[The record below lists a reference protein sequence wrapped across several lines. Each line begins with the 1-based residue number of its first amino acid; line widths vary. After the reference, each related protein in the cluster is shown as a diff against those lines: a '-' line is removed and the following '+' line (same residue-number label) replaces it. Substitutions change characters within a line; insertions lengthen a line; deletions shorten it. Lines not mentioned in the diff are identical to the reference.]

1 LLNGASPDPSQPPR
15 EPDAVAQLQLT
26 QALQRAQYAIAWE
39 RAWPGIARVLS
50 VVGLFLVASWAGLWL
65 GLPFLARAMGVGLFA
80 LAAVAAL
87 FPFTRFRWPT
97 REEALGRLDRGTGIR
112 HRPATALTDT
122 LSTKDPIAQALWQE
136 QRERTLA
143 SIKRIRAG
151 LPSPRLPIHDPWV
164 LRALVMVMLAAA
176 YFAAGDERAMRIAAA
191 FDWNGVLAPAN
202 VRVDAWVTPPAYT
215 GKPPVILSAN
225 RDAASPDSG
234 APLPVPSG
242 STLLVRSSGGT
253 IDVVVG
259 GGVTEVAPGEQAPKG
274 TNERHFKIASDGTA
288 HVRAPA
294 GQPLWKFAAT
304 PDRAPSISLAKDPER
319 QARGSLQMSYK
330 LEDDYGVTEA
340 RAQFA
345 ARNADAAKTSD
356 AKTPDA
362 KTPDTKAPE
371 AKAPEAKD
379 KNKEADKAGPRPLFE
394 PPQFPLVLPNAR
406 TRNGVGQTVKDLS
419 EDPYAGADVTLTLTA
434 KDEAGNEGKSEPFNM
449 RLPERLFTKPLA
461 RALIEQRRVLALD
474 ANQNAQVFTALDA
487 LMIAPELFTPET
499 GHYLGLFSVSRQLEA
514 ARTDDA
520 LREVVASLWALAV
533 TIEDGNISDVDKAL
547 RAAQEALKQALERG
561 ASDEEIKKL
570 TDNLRAAL
578 DNFLRQL
585 AEQLKNNPQQLA
597 RPLDPNTKMLSQQDL
612 KSMLDRMERMS
623 RSGDKDAAK
632 QLLEQLQQMLEN
644 LQMAQPGQGGDDME
658 QALNELGDMI
668 RKQQQLRDKTYKQ
681 GQDTRRD
688 RSRGKQGDQSMDDLQ
703 QDQQGLRDR
712 LKKLQEELA
721 KRGMGPGQRGQQ
733 GQQGQRGERGQG
745 QQGQGEQGQGQQG
758 QGGDQGDGEDGLDQA
773 DSAMGDATG
782 RLGDGNADGAVDSQ
796 GRALDALRKGAQSLA
811 EAMQQGDG
819 DQPGD
824 GPGNPRGRQQGA
836 ANSTDPLGR
845 PMRHNEFTDDYTVKI
860 PGEID
865 VQRVRRILEELR
877 RRLADPSRPQIE
889 LDYIERLLKDY

>member
-1 LLNGASPDPSQPPR
+1 MNGATPDPSQPAR
-15 EPDAVAQLQLT
+15 EPDAVARLQLT
-26 QALQRAQYAIAWE
+26 QALQRATCAIAWE
-39 RAWPGIARVLS
+39 RAWPGLARLLS
-50 VVGLFLVASWAGLWL
+50 VVGLFLVVSWAGLWL
-65 GLPFLARAMGVGLFA
+65 ALPFVARVIGV
-80 LAAVAAL
+80 AL
-87 FPFTRFRWPT
+87 FVLLALGALLPLIRFRWPT
-97 REEALGRLDRGTGIR
+97 REAALARLDRGTGIR

-122 LSTKDPIAQALWQE
+122 LATKDPVAQALWQA

-143 SIKRIRAG
+143 SLKRIRAG
-151 LPSPRLPIHDPWV
+151 LPSPRLAIHDPWA
-164 LRALVMVMLAAA
+164 LRALVMVMLVAS
-176 YFAAGDERAMRIAAA
+176 YVAAGDERTMRVAAA

-215 GKPPVILSAN
+215 SKPPIILSAAN
-225 RDAASPDSG
+225 RDAGAPDG
-234 APLPVPSG
+234 APLSVPAG

-259 GGVTEVAPGEQAPKG
+259 GGVTEIAPSEAAPQG
-274 TNERHFKIASDGTA
+274 TNERHFKVAGDGTA

-294 GQPLWKFAAT
+294 GQPQWKFTAT
-304 PDRAPSISLAKDPER
+304 PDRPPTISLAKDPER

-345 ARNADAAKTSD
+345 ARPTEATESGRPVGRD
-356 AKTPDA
+356 AKA
-362 KTPDTKAPE
+362 AE
-371 AKAPEAKD
+371 
-379 KNKEADKAGPRPLFE
+379 PRPLFE
-394 PPQFPLVLPNAR
+394 APSFALVLPNAR

-419 EDPYAGADVTLTLTA
+419 EDPYAGAEVTLTLTA

-461 RALIEQRRVLALD
+461 RALIEQRRILALD
-474 ANQNAQVFTALDA
+474 ANQNSQVYAALDA

-499 GHYLGLFSVSRQLEA
+499 GHYLGLYSVARQLEA
-514 ARTDDA
+514 ARTDAA
-520 LREVVASLWALAV
+520 LREVVASIWALAV

-585 AEQLKNNPQQLA
+585 AEQMRNNPQQLA

-612 KSMLDRMERMS
+612 KSMLDRLERMS

-644 LQMAQPGQGGDDME
+644 LQMAQPGQSGDGDME

-668 RKQQQLRDKTYKQ
+668 RKQQQLRDKTFKQ
-681 GQDTRRD
+681 GQDSRRD
-688 RSRGKQGDQSMDDLQ
+688 RMRGKQGDQSMSDLQ

-721 KRGMGPGQRGQQ
+721 KRGMSPGQRGEK
-733 GQQGQRGERGQG
+733 GQQGQSGQEG
-745 QQGQGEQGQGQQG
+745 QQGAEP
-758 QGGDQGDGEDGLDQA
+758 GDGEDGLEQA
-773 DSAMGDATG
+773 DSAMGDAGG
-782 RLGDGNADGAVDSQ
+782 RLGEGNADGAVDSQ
-796 GRALDALRKGAQSLA
+796 GKALEALRKGAQSLA
-811 EAMQQGDG
+811 EAMQQGEG
-819 DQPGD
+819 DQPGE
-824 GPGNPRGRQQGA
+824 GPGNAKGRQQGA
-836 ANSTDPLGR
+836 QNGTDPLGR
-845 PMRHNEFTDDYTVKI
+845 PMRHNEFSDDFSVKI

>member
-1 LLNGASPDPSQPPR
+1 LNAASSDPSQPAR
-15 EPDAVAQLQLT
+15 EPDGAARLQLT

-39 RAWPGIARVLS
+39 RAWPGLARLLS
-50 VVGLFLVASWAGLWL
+50 VIGLFLVVSWAGLWL
-65 GLPFLARAMGVGLFA
+65 ALPFVARAAGIVLFVLLA
-80 LAAVAAL
+80 LGAL
-87 FPFTRFRWPT
+87 FPLTRFRWPT
-97 REEALGRLDRGTGIR
+97 REEGLSRLDRGTGIR

-122 LSTKDPIAQALWQE
+122 LASKDPIAQALWRE

-151 LPSPRLPIHDPWV
+151 LPSPRLAIHDPWA
-164 LRALVMVMLAAA
+164 LRALVMVMVAAA
-176 YFAAGDERAMRIAAA
+176 YVAAGDERTMRIAAA

-202 VRVDAWVTPPAYT
+202 VRVDAWVTPPVYT
-215 GKPPVILSAN
+215 GKPPVILSAAN
-225 RDAASPDSG
+225 KEAASPDSG
-234 APLPVPSG
+234 PLPVPAG
-242 STLLVRSSGGT
+242 STLLIRSSGGS

-259 GGVTEVAPGEQAPKG
+259 GGLTEIAPSEPAPKG
-274 TNERHFKIASDGTA
+274 TSERQFKIASDGTA
-288 HVRAPA
+288 HVRAPS
-294 GQPLWKFAAT
+294 GQPQWRFAAT
-304 PDRAPSISLAKDPER
+304 PDRAPVISLAKDPER

-345 ARNADAAKTSD
+345 ARPGDAV
-356 AKTPDA
+356 
-362 KTPDTKAPE
+362 
-371 AKAPEAKD
+371 KD
-379 KNKEADKAGPRPLFE
+379 SGKDSGKEAVKEAGKETGKDGKAAEPRPLFE
-394 PPQFPLVLPNAR
+394 PPQFALVLPNAR

-461 RALIEQRRVLALD
+461 RALIEQRRILALD
-474 ANQNAQVFTALDA
+474 ANQSSQVYTALDA

-499 GHYLGLFSVSRQLEA
+499 GHYLGLFSVTRQLEA
-514 ARTDDA
+514 ARTDAATRD
-520 LREVVASLWALAV
+520 VVASLWALAV
-533 TIEDGNISDVDKAL
+533 TIEDGKITDVDKAL

-561 ASDEEIKKL
+561 ATDEEIKKL

-612 KSMLDRMERMS
+612 KSMLDRLERMS

-644 LQMAQPGQGGDDME
+644 LQMAQPGQGGDNEME

-668 RKQQQLRDKTYKQ
+668 RKQQQLRDKTFKQ
-681 GQDTRRD
+681 GQDSRRD
-688 RSRGKQGDQSMDDLQ
+688 RMRGKQGDQSMGDLQ

-721 KRGMGPGQRGQQ
+721 KRGMGPGQRGEKGQRGQQPGQQ
-733 GQQGQRGERGQG
+733 GQQGQQ
-745 QQGQGEQGQGQQG
+745 
-758 QGGDQGDGEDGLDQA
+758 GDQGDGEDGLDQA
-773 DSAMGDATG
+773 DSAMGDASG
-782 RLGDGNADGAVDSQ
+782 RLGEGNADGAVDSQ

-824 GPGNPRGRQQGA
+824 GPGSPRGRQQGA

-845 PMRHNEFTDDYTVKI
+845 PMRHNEFNDDYSVKI

>member
-1 LLNGASPDPSQPPR
+1 MNGVNPDPKQPAR
-15 EPDAVAQLQLT
+15 EPDAIARLQLT

-39 RAWPGIARVLS
+39 RGWPILARLFTVI
-50 VVGLFLVASWAGLWL
+50 GLFLAVSWAGLWL
-65 GLPFLARAMGVGLFA
+65 ALPFLARVVGIALFVA
-80 LAAVAAL
+80 LALGAL
-87 FPFTRFRWPT
+87 FPLLRYRWPT
-97 REEALGRLDRGTGIR
+97 REEGLSRLDRGTGIR

-122 LSTKDPIAQALWQE
+122 LASKDPIALALWQE

-151 LPSPRLPIHDPWV
+151 LPSPRLPIHDPWA
-164 LRALVMVMLAAA
+164 LRALVMVMVAAT
-176 YFAAGDERAMRIAAA
+176 YFAAGDERTMRIAAA

-202 VRVDAWVTPPAYT
+202 IRVDAWVTPPAYT
-215 GKPPVILSAN
+215 SKPPIILSAAN
-225 RDAASPDSG
+225 RDAGGPESGPLAVPAS
-234 APLPVPSG
+234 
-242 STLLVRSSGGT
+242 STLLVRSSGGS

-259 GGVTEVAPGEQAPKG
+259 GGVTEVAPSEQAPKG
-274 TNERHFKIASDGTA
+274 TNERHFKIAGDGTA

-294 GQPLWKFAAT
+294 GQPQWKFAAT
-304 PDRAPSISLAKDPER
+304 PDRAPTISLVKDPER

-340 RAQFA
+340 RASFA
-345 ARNADAAKTSD
+345 ARPADFGKEGAKETS
-356 AKTPDA
+356 
-362 KTPDTKAPE
+362 
-371 AKAPEAKD
+371 
-379 KNKEADKAGPRPLFE
+379 KEASKLPAKGEKTVEARPLFAA
-394 PPQFPLVLPNAR
+394 PQFPLVMPNAR

-461 RALIEQRRVLALD
+461 RALIEQRRILALD
-474 ANQNAQVFTALDA
+474 ANQNSQVYAALDA
-487 LMIAPELFTPET
+487 LMIAPELFTPEA
-499 GHYLGLFSVSRQLEA
+499 GHYLGLYSVARQLEA

-520 LREVVASLWALAV
+520 MREVVASLWSLAV
-533 TIEDGNISDVDKAL
+533 TIEDGNITDVDKAL

-612 KSMLDRMERMS
+612 KSMLDRLERLS

-668 RKQQQLRDKTYKQ
+668 RKQQQLRDKTFKQ
-681 GQDTRRD
+681 GQDSRRD
-688 RSRGKQGDQSMDDLQ
+688 RSRGKQGDQNMGDLQ

-721 KRGMGPGQRGQQ
+721 KRGMGPSQRGDKGQRGEKGQQ
-733 GQQGQRGERGQG
+733 GQ
-745 QQGQGEQGQGQQG
+745 

-773 DSAMGDATG
+773 DGAMGDATG
-782 RLGDGNADGAVDSQ
+782 RLGEGNADGAVDSQ

-836 ANSTDPLGR
+836 QNGTDPLGR
-845 PMRHNEFTDDYTVKI
+845 PLKHNEFNDDYSVKI

-877 RRLADPSRPQIE
+877 RRLADPARPQIE

>member
-1 LLNGASPDPSQPPR
+1 MNAATPNAPEPAR
-15 EPDAVAQLQLT
+15 EPDAVARLQLA
-26 QALQRAQYAIAWE
+26 QALQRAKYAIAWE
-39 RAWPGIARVLS
+39 RAWPGLARLLS
-50 VVGLFLVASWAGLWL
+50 VVGLFLVVSWAGLWL
-65 GLPFLARAMGVGLFA
+65 ALPFVARVIGVALFA
-80 LAAVAAL
+80 ALTLGAL
-87 FPFTRFRWPT
+87 FPLIRFRWPT
-97 REEALGRLDRGTGIR
+97 REEALSRLDRGTGIR

-122 LSTKDPIAQALWQE
+122 LATNDPVAQALWRE
-136 QRERTLA
+136 QRERTLN

-151 LPSPRLPIHDPWV
+151 LPSPRLPIHDPWA
-164 LRALVMVMLAAA
+164 LRALVVVMMVAA

-215 GKPPVILSAN
+215 GKPPIILSAAN
-225 RDAASPDSG
+225 KDAGAPDAG
-234 APLPVPSG
+234 PLPVPAG

-259 GGVTEVAPGEQAPKG
+259 GGVTEVAPSEQAPKG
-274 TNERHFKIASDGTA
+274 TNERHFKIAGDGTA

-304 PDRAPSISLAKDPER
+304 PDRAPTISLTKDPER

-330 LEDDYGVTEA
+330 LEDDYGVSEA

-345 ARNADAAKTSD
+345 ARRADAANDKMAND
-356 AKTPDA
+356 RVANDKG
-362 KTPDTKAPE
+362 KAAE
-371 AKAPEAKD
+371 
-379 KNKEADKAGPRPLFE
+379 PRPLFDA
-394 PPQFPLVLPNAR
+394 PQFPLVLPNAR

-461 RALIEQRRVLALD
+461 RALIEQRRILALD
-474 ANQNAQVFTALDA
+474 ANQNSQVYAALDA
-487 LMIAPELFTPET
+487 LMIAPELFTPEA
-499 GHYLGLFSVSRQLEA
+499 GHYLGLYSVARQLEA
-514 ARTDDA
+514 ARTDAAMRD
-520 LREVVASLWALAV
+520 VVASLWSLAV

-585 AEQLKNNPQQLA
+585 VEQFRNNPQQLA

-612 KSMLDRMERMS
+612 KSMLDRLERLS
-623 RSGDKDAAK
+623 RSGDKDAAR

-644 LQMAQPGQGGDDME
+644 LQMAQPGQSGDSEME

-668 RKQQQLRDKTYKQ
+668 RKQQQLRDKTFKQ
-681 GQDTRRD
+681 GQDSRRD
-688 RSRGKQGDQSMDDLQ
+688 RMRGKQGDQGMGDLQ

-721 KRGMGPGQRGQQ
+721 KRGMGPGQRGEKGQRGEQ
-733 GQQGQRGERGQG
+733 GQQGQQ
-745 QQGQGEQGQGQQG
+745 
-758 QGGDQGDGEDGLDQA
+758 GDQGDGEDGLDQA

-782 RLGDGNADGAVDSQ
+782 RLGEGNADGAVDSQ
-796 GRALDALRKGAQSLA
+796 GRALEALRKGAQSLA

-824 GPGNPRGRQQGA
+824 GPGNPKGRQQGA
-836 ANSTDPLGR
+836 ANGTDPLGR
-845 PMRHNEFTDDYTVKI
+845 PMRHNEFSDDFSVKI

-877 RRLADPSRPQIE
+877 RRLADPARPQIE